1 MGISPYDS
9 ARAGESRYD
18 DDDDDGRTTPVRA
31 RRTTMESLQ
40 GDISG
45 TVDDRV
51 ARFSALDSERRVEN
65 IFGVSRLSDERRCYG
80 NVGNE
85 LGNSS

>member
-1 MGISPYDS
+1 MGFSPYDS

-51 ARFSALDSERRVEN
+51 ARFQH
-65 IFGVSRLSDERRCYG
+65 
-80 NVGNE
+80 
-85 LGNSS
+85 

>member
-1 MGISPYDS
+1 MGFSPYDS
-9 ARAGESRYD
+9 ARAAESEYD
-18 DDDDDGRTTPVRA
+18 DDDDDGCTTPVRA

-40 GDISG
+40 VDILG

-65 IFGVSRLSDERRCYG
+65 IFGVSRRSDERRHYG